1 MYENRIKH
9 LEEAHR
15 ALDKQIDNL
24 EKNGLF
30 EDLKLEE
37 LKKQRLRLK
46 DDIVILKHKHEA
58 VMQEAQAEQEAR
70 RNGLEL

>member
-15 ALDKQIDNL
+15 VLDKQIDTL

-30 EDLKLEE
+30 EDLKLED
-37 LKKQRLRLK
+37 LKKKRLHLK
-46 DDIVILKHKHEA
+46 DEIVILKHR
-58 VMQEAQAEQEAR
+58 Q
-70 RNGLEL
+70 

>member
-37 LKKQRLRLK
+37 LKKQRLHLK
-46 DDIVILKHKHEA
+46 DEIVILKHKQLEHE
-58 VMQEAQAEQEAR
+58 
-70 RNGLEL
+70 NKK

>member
-30 EDLKLEE
+30 EDLKLED
-37 LKKQRLRLK
+37 LKKQRLHLK
-46 DDIVILKHKHEA
+46 DEIVILKHKQQLHNE
-58 VMQEAQAEQEAR
+58 E
-70 RNGLEL
+70 ND

>member
-15 ALDKQIDNL
+15 VLDKQIDTL

-30 EDLKLEE
+30 EDLKLED
-37 LKKQRLRLK
+37 LKKQRLHLK
-46 DDIVILKHKHEA
+46 DEIVILKHK
-58 VMQEAQAEQEAR
+58 QDKSQQ
-70 RNGLEL
+70 

>member
-15 ALDKQIDNL
+15 ALDKQVDNL

-37 LKKQRLRLK
+37 LKKQRLFLK
-46 DDIVILKHKHEA
+46 DEIAILKHK
-58 VMQEAQAEQEAR
+58 QEHHKE
-70 RNGLEL
+70 

>member
-15 ALDKQIDNL
+15 VLDKQIDTL

-30 EDLKLEE
+30 EDLKIEE
-37 LKKQRLRLK
+37 LKKQRLHLK
-46 DDIVILKHKHEA
+46 DDIVILKRKQQIHE
-58 VMQEAQAEQEAR
+58 EQ
-70 RNGLEL
+70 ND

>member
-15 ALDKQIDNL
+15 VLDQKIDTL

-30 EDLKLEE
+30 EDMKMQE
-37 LKKQRLRLK
+37 LKKQRLLLRDELAILRRK
-46 DDIVILKHKHEA
+46 QWEHDHETVDFDDE
-58 VMQEAQAEQEAR
+58 R
-70 RNGLEL
+70 

>member
-15 ALDKQIDNL
+15 ALDKQVDTL

-30 EDLKLEE
+30 EDLKLED
-37 LKKQRLRLK
+37 LKKKRLHLK
-46 DDIVILKHKHEA
+46 DEIAILKRK
-58 VMQEAQAEQEAR
+58 QEDFVIEEQAR
-70 RNGLEL
+70 KGGLEL